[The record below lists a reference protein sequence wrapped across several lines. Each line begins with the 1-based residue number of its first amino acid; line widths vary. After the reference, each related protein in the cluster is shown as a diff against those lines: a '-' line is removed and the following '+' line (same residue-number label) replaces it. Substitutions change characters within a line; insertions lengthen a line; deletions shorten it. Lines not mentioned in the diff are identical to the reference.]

1 LQRKNSVFKAPN
13 GLTPQNVSRR
23 RGLIS
28 GPQVSSLS
36 AHELMSEPLA
46 GKTALVTGA
55 SRGIGRAIALKL
67 AGAGCDVAIVY
78 RGSHDEAETACSALR
93 ALGRRALTIQADV
106 SDPESVAEAFTV
118 FRQQFDRAD
127 IVVSNAAIGV
137 LRPALELTLK
147 HWRRCMETNALAL
160 NLLAQQAVPLMR
172 DGGRIIGI
180 SSLGASRAIPHYAFI
195 GASKAALESVARS
208 LAQELGPRGI
218 RVNIVNAGV
227 VDTDALKYF
236 PNREQLLAEYA
247 RRAPAGPTLTPED
260 VANAVYLLCLPE
272 AAMINGH
279 TLVVDGGYS
288 ISG

>member
-1 LQRKNSVFKAPN
+1 
-13 GLTPQNVSRR
+13 
-23 RGLIS
+23 
-28 GPQVSSLS
+28 
-36 AHELMSEPLA
+36 MSEPLA
-46 GKTALVTGA
+46 GKIALVTGG

-67 AGAGCDVAIVY
+67 ARAGCDVALFY
-78 RGSHDEAETACSALR
+78 HSSHDEAGAVCEVVR
-93 ALGRRALTIQADV
+93 GLGRRAAAIQADV
-106 SDPESVAEAFTV
+106 SDPGSVAEAFGT
-118 FRQQFDRAD
+118 FREQFDRVD

-137 LRPALELTLK
+137 LRPALELSLK
-147 HWRRCMETNALAL
+147 HWRRCVETNALAL
-160 NLLAQQAVPLMR
+160 NLLAQQAVPLMPQ
-172 DGGRIIGI
+172 GGRIVAL
-180 SSLGASRAIPHYAFI
+180 SSLGSVRAIPNYAFI
-195 GASKAALESVARS
+195 GASKAALEALARS

-218 RVNIVNAGV
+218 RVNVVSAGV

-247 RRAPAGPTLTPED
+247 RRTPASPTLTAED

>member
-1 LQRKNSVFKAPN
+1 MN
-13 GLTPQNVSRR
+13 
-23 RGLIS
+23 
-28 GPQVSSLS
+28 
-36 AHELMSEPLA
+36 EPLS
-46 GKTALVTGA
+46 GKVALVTGG
-55 SRGIGRAIALKL
+55 SRGIGLAIALKL
-67 AGAGCDVAIVY
+67 AGAGCNVAIVY
-78 RGSHDEAETACSALR
+78 RSSHDEAEAVCATIR
-93 ALGRRALTIQADV
+93 ALGRRAMLTQADV
-106 SDPESVAEAFTV
+106 SDPESVAETFTV
-118 FRQQFDRAD
+118 FRQQFDRVD

-172 DGGRIIGI
+172 DGGRILGI
-180 SSLGASRAIPHYAFI
+180 SSLGASRAIPQYAFI

-218 RVNIVNAGV
+218 RVNIVSAGV

-236 PNREQLLAEYA
+236 PNREQLLAEYG

-279 TLVVDGGYS
+279 TLVVDGGYC